1 MSRTRYTQN
10 SFVGGALDPSLFGR
24 TDIPSYYAAAAKL
37 ENMVVLPQGG
47 VKRREGLRYV
57 NALPAASAVRL
68 VSFTF
73 NDEQSYLFV
82 FSVGQLDIYRDDA
95 LVFTTTAAPIDALTE
110 DMLGTMNWTQSND
123 VLLLVHPDFV
133 VTVER
138 EIHQCVGDDFRPLTE
153 WNEQCAA
160 TQAELFATVADDLPE
175 LFAWVNDNFEA
186 HLYADKWSP
195 FCFIARDNA
204 DADAIQQRVEQHFA
218 GVPQLTF
225 VRNDIYARLSHA
237 AFTKGSAMAEVARH
251 LGIPR
256 EGIFAAGDHWNDL
269 PMLQSDLAEWIVA
282 PANAVPEVIEHVEK
296 QGGFVAQAPTGL
308 GVLEGLEWALADSP

>member
-1 MSRTRYTQN
+1 MPTPLKLISTDFDGTLHSDFDEPR
-10 SFVGGALDPSLFGR
+10 VPVALQD
-24 TDIPSYYAAAAKL
+24 KL
-37 ENMVVLPQGG
+37 
-47 VKRREGLRYV
+47 
-57 NALPAASAVRL
+57 
-68 VSFTF
+68 
-73 NDEQSYLFV
+73 
-82 FSVGQLDIYRDDA
+82 DA
-95 LVFTTTAAPIDALTE
+95 LQAGGTTWLINTGRELADLRDGLAHAE
-110 DMLGTMNWTQSND
+110 
-123 VLLLVHPDFV
+123 LLVHPDFV

-138 EIHQCVGDDFRPLTE
+138 EIHQCVGDDFRPLTK

-160 TQAELFATVADDLPE
+160 TQAELFATVANELPE

-282 PANAVPEVIEHVEK
+282 PANAVPEVIEHVEQ
-296 QGGFVAQAPTGL
+296 QGGFVAQSQTGL
-308 GVLEGLEWALADSP
+308 GVLEGLEWALADSR